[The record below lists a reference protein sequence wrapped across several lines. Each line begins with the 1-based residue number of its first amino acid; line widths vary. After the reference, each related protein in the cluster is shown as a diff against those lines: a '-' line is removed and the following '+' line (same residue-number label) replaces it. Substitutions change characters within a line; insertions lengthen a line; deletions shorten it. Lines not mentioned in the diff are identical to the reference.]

1 MTLKN
6 DFTSQKSQ
14 EAQRATTAPFWLAIK
29 YYIIIEVKH
38 LYFMNTLKVLYQ
50 KFDLVIQFSVFS
62 FLF

>member
-6 DFTSQKSQ
+6 DFMSQKNRK
-14 EAQRATTAPFWLAIK
+14 RATTALFWLAIK

-38 LYFMNTLKVLYQ
+38 FYFMKTLKVLYQ
-50 KFDLVIQFSVFS
+50 KFDLVIQFAVFS